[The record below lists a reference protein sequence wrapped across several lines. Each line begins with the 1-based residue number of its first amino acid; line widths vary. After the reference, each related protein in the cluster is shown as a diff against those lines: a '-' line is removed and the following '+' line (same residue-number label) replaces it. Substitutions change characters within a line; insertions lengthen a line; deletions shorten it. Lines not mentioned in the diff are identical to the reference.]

1 MLFQV
6 DMQVKIPHGLDAASV
21 DALKAAEKTRAQEL
35 LRAGKWR
42 HLWRVVG
49 EYRNI
54 SIFDV
59 DCNAELHDIL
69 ASLPLFP
76 FMAVRVTALC
86 RHPSSVHA
94 DDR

>member
-6 DMQVKIPHGLDAASV
+6 DMQVKIPHGLGAASV
-21 DALKAAEKTRAQEL
+21 LALKAAEKTRAQEL
-35 LRAGKWR
+35 QRTHKWR
-42 HLWRVVG
+42 HLWRVAG

-59 DCNAELHDIL
+59 DSNAELHDIL

-76 FMAVRVTALC
+76 FMAVHVTALC
-86 RHPSSVHA
+86 RHPSSVHE

>member
-21 DALKAAEKTRAQEL
+21 DALKAAEMTRAQEL
-35 LRAGKWR
+35 QRTGKWR
-42 HLWRVVG
+42 HLWRVAG

-59 DCNAELHDIL
+59 DSNAELHDIL

-76 FMAVRVTALC
+76 FMAAHVTALC
-86 RHPSSVHA
+86 RHPSSVHE